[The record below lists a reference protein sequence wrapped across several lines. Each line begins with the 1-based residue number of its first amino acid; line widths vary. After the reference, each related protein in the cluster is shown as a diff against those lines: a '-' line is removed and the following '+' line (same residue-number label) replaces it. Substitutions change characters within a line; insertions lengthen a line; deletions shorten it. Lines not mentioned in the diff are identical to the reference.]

1 MSWKKSNN
9 GGINSAP
16 GILENKSFC
25 NSSAT
30 SSVATLLPPTEATFY
45 EKLRPLKDKVMGWR
59 SGLLEYMRSKNT
71 PHRNTSN
78 ENDFNYSFDKVLL
91 SQTVRSLL

>member
-45 EKLRPLKDKVMGWR
+45 EKLRPLKDKVD
-59 SGLLEYMRSKNT
+59 GLEKRLT
-71 PHRNTSN
+71 
-78 ENDFNYSFDKVLL
+78 
-91 SQTVRSLL
+91 